1 MASPYAVFG
10 DIQDAMFLTF
20 SDSTPTVPTETQVT
34 AMIAE
39 WANFV
44 DALDQNTTASE
55 GSKKNA
61 VILAVTTIIEARRKV
76 DGSVDFKALRETLLQ
91 QLKTDSQQEFT
102 FLSNENTMEYFEKMP

>member
-1 MASPYAVFG
+1 MANPYAVFG

-44 DALDQNTTASE
+44 DGLDQNTTASE
-55 GSKKNA
+55 GSKTNA
-61 VILAVTTIIEARRKV
+61 VILAVTTIIEARRNQKA
-76 DGSVDFKALRETLLQ
+76 VDFPALRQSLLD
-91 QLKTDSQQEFT
+91 QLKTDPQPAFS
-102 FLSNENTMEYFEKMP
+102 FLSNENEMDYFTKMP